1 MDNGFRMSQKMTRA
15 KSVTFFDAG
24 REMSIDKHPVCF
36 YTDSERMFMAG
47 GVIMGESISRIL
59 IQTVVK
65 RALNDIKETP
75 ERTLRNLVDMAQ
87 QLTGGR
93 FQQKFFQAAQKML
106 KNENSAYFS
115 LMKDT
120 VEHTE
125 EDRLLTF
132 GMNLGYNSCTVGA
145 GIIRELEAERGHNI
159 PWAVT
164 LQLAP
169 GLTSS
174 HIRQYSGVIE
184 QGETMGIYTWL
195 LFAHGSVEASMS
207 LMDEHPNC
215 AFTLFCRGED
225 LCGRVLDEMRER
237 KNLMLALPFDD
248 EAETICVHLREAG
261 LLYSLYH
268 VYGENDLPL
277 IESGDLF
284 FDMARLH
291 PVFSALI
298 PEEGC
303 SNGIKDRVYDVLC
316 RTRLEQTYRTILW
329 ELYRDGLMVDKIISD
344 DGCWVS
350 FSAYG
355 EFYGIGDDGVKRCY
369 GSMDTPLAD
378 LFRQAFPK
386 SKGLP
391 SVSSG

>member
-1 MDNGFRMSQKMTRA
+1 
-15 KSVTFFDAG
+15 
-24 REMSIDKHPVCF
+24 
-36 YTDSERMFMAG
+36 
-47 GVIMGESISRIL
+47 MGESISRIL

-65 RALNDIKETP
+65 RALKDLKETP

-87 QLTGGR
+87 QFAGGR

-106 KNENSAYFS
+106 TNENSAYFS

-145 GIIRELEAERGHNI
+145 DIIRDLESKRGYNI

-169 GLTSS
+169 GMTSS
-174 HIRQYSGVIE
+174 HIQRYSEVIK

-207 LMDEHPNC
+207 LMDEHPHC
-215 AFTLFCRGED
+215 AFILFCRGED

-237 KNLMLALPFDD
+237 KNLMPVLPFDD
-248 EAETICVHLREAG
+248 EAEPICNRLRESG

-268 VYGENDLPL
+268 VYGENDLPI

-291 PVFSALI
+291 PAFSALI
-298 PEEGC
+298 PAEGC
-303 SNGIKDRVYDVLC
+303 DDRIQSRVYNVLC
-316 RTRLEQTYRTILW
+316 RARLEQTYRTILW

-350 FSAYG
+350 FSASG
-355 EFYGIGDDGVKRCY
+355 EFYGIGDNGLKQLY
-369 GSMDTPLAD
+369 GSMDTPLAE

-386 SKGLP
+386 AKNSP